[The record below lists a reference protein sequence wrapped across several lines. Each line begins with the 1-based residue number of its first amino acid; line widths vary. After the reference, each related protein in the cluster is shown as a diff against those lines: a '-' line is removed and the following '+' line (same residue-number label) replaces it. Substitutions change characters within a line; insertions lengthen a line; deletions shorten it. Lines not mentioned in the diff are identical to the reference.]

1 MTAQAFVYGE
11 FAGSLGMT
19 DRAFVCG
26 HLSRIKGKKNSQNQ
40 QTLKTLNVAP
50 VISTIIPPSGLSAF

>member
-26 HLSRIKGKKNSQNQ
+26 HLSRIKGKKNPTNPKNQ
-40 QTLKTLNVAP
+40 MWLL
-50 VISTIIPPSGLSAF
+50 